1 MAEPQN
7 VIQIDGSIT
16 FIYSDDMEASRT
28 FYEDVIG
35 LKVRCIKAGV
45 LFFALPTE
53 GTRSGSSLGVVP
65 SGQSAVPDAPR
76 SRREAGKDTVMLC
89 LLTHNVDGVFERVVA
104 AAAGKPGAEDVVVR
118 APSTMDKYEIRSGVV
133 RDPSGYLVEIQRF
146 ESEQVHRQFVRDDDP
161 PPGTLA
167 RVVRFAIVAAGGFLV
182 RRNTGPLLLC
192 SRIL

>member
-1 MAEPQN
+1 MMAK
-7 VIQIDGSIT
+7 IDGSIT

-89 LLTHNVDGVFERVVA
+89 LLTHDVDGVFERAVA

-146 ESEQVHRQFVRDDDP
+146 ESEQVHRQFVRDP
-161 PPGTLA
+161 PPGTVA
-167 RVVRFAIVAAGGFLV
+167 RVVRFAIVATGGFLV

-192 SRIL
+192 SRML